1 MSIKQRVQEEMTKA
15 MKNQD
20 KFRLECLRLA
30 KAAILLKEKE
40 SAADLTDEMSAAA
53 LRAEI
58 KKRQQSID
66 VFRQIARESEAE
78 GAEKEIGII
87 QEFLPR
93 QLSAEEI
100 EEKVRAYL
108 AEHPEMVHP
117 GKLTGAMKKELGD
130 AADGKLLNEICRT
143 ALGM

>member
-53 LRAEI
+53 LHAEI
-58 KKRQQSID
+58 KKRQQSIE
-66 VFRQIARESEAE
+66 VFRQVAKEVEAQA
-78 GAEKEIGII
+78 AEKEIGII

-117 GKLTGAMKKELGD
+117 GKLTGALKKELGD
-130 AADGKLLNEICRT
+130 AADGKLLNEICRK

>member
-58 KKRQQSID
+58 KKRQQSIE
-66 VFRQIARESEAE
+66 VFRQVAKEAE
-78 GAEKEIGII
+78 AQAAEKEIGII

>member
-53 LRAEI
+53 LHAEI
-58 KKRQQSID
+58 KKRQQSIE
-66 VFRQIARESEAE
+66 VFRQVAKEVEAQA
-78 GAEKEIGII
+78 AEKEIGII

-117 GKLTGAMKKELGD
+117 GKLTGALKKELGD

-143 ALGM
+143 ALGR

>member
-40 SAADLTDEMSAAA
+40 SAADLTDEMSGAA

-58 KKRQQSID
+58 KKRQQSIE
-66 VFRQIARESEAE
+66 VFRQVAKEVEAQA
-78 GAEKEIGII
+78 AEKEIGII

-93 QLSAEEI
+93 QLSAEKI

-143 ALGM
+143 TLGM

>member
-58 KKRQQSID
+58 KKRQQSIE
-66 VFRQIARESEAE
+66 VFRQVAKEVEAQA
-78 GAEKEIGII
+78 AEKEIGII

-117 GKLTGAMKKELGD
+117 GKLTGALKKELGD

-143 ALGM
+143 ALGR

>member
-40 SAADLTDEMSAAA
+40 SAANLTDEMSAAA

-58 KKRQQSID
+58 KKRQQSIE
-66 VFRQIARESEAE
+66 VFRQVAKEAE
-78 GAEKEIGII
+78 AQAAEKEIGII

>member
-30 KAAILLKEKE
+30 KAGILLKEKE

-53 LRAEI
+53 LRGEI

-78 GAEKEIGII
+78 AAEKEIGII

-100 EEKVRAYL
+100 EDRVRAYI

>member
-30 KAAILLKEKE
+30 KAAVLLKEKE

-58 KKRQQSID
+58 KKRQQSIEI
-66 VFRQIARESEAE
+66 FRQVAKEAE
-78 GAEKEIGII
+78 AQAAEKEIGII
-87 QEFLPR
+87 QEFLPK

-100 EEKVRAYL
+100 EAKVRAYL

-117 GKLTGAMKKELGD
+117 GKLTGALKKELGD

>member
-58 KKRQQSID
+58 KKRQQSIE
-66 VFRQIARESEAE
+66 VFRQIAREAEAQAA
-78 GAEKEIGII
+78 GKEIGII

-117 GKLTGAMKKELGD
+117 GKLTGALKKELGD
-130 AADGKLLNEICRT
+130 AADGKLLNEICRK

>member
-58 KKRQQSID
+58 KKRQQSIE
-66 VFRQIARESEAE
+66 VFRQIAREAEAQA
-78 GAEKEIGII
+78 AEKEIGII

-117 GKLTGAMKKELGD
+117 GKLTGALKKELGD

>member
-58 KKRQQSID
+58 KKRQQSIEI
-66 VFRQIARESEAE
+66 FRQIAKEAE
-78 GAEKEIGII
+78 AQAAEKEIGII

-143 ALGM
+143 TLGM